1 MKILYVIINF
11 LILAGI
17 LFLFCRK
24 FIIRLFSDRRRRILE
39 ELDEAE
45 RIEKSLPPAEAVSEE
60 GLIPESGECSEN
72 GQLSEGGAY
81 PGDSVPSE
89 GGAHPGGSL
98 RLEDGADPES
108 AEDPEDG
115 VRSQISEALEQEK
128 AQAEGRISQ
137 IEAFGERECREI
149 YRIMIGKTKRRFF
162 GVMQDKV
169 VEIFSREPYLGRMR
183 AKEAAQ
189 IDEIL
194 GQIKLTPGDMA
205 YLKYHDVLYVT
216 LTSAYPLDPE
226 LVKKVDEATTKL
238 LQEVNGKT
246 SLWVREDPGL
256 IGGLRL
262 RIGDTVYDYTVA
274 EELYHYEKGISQ
286 EPITT
291 DEPVREVLEEFEQ
304 KAESFAPKIHIYQL
318 GRVLQISDGI
328 CWMDGLADIMYGEVV
343 EFDCGERGMIL
354 DIQPERIGC
363 VVFGEYANIE
373 SGSRV
378 RRVGRI
384 ASVPVGK
391 ALLGRVV
398 DAIGNPIDGEGY
410 IYAEAKRP
418 IECRAPGILDRASV
432 SRPLHTG
439 VKAID
444 ALVPIG
450 RGQRELIIGDRQTG
464 KTALALDAI
473 INQKGKDTVCIYVA
487 IGQKDTTIAEI
498 KDRLTQY
505 GAMEYT
511 TIVAANASGSA
522 ATQYIAPFSGTAMA
536 EYFMYAGKDVLIIY
550 DDLSKHAVAYRE
562 LSLLLHRPSGRE
574 AYPGDI
580 FYLHSRLLERSA
592 QLSAEMGGGS
602 ITALPIIETLAG
614 DISAYIPTNVISITD
629 GQIFLE
635 SELFREGQRP
645 AINVGL
651 SVSRVGGAAQTKLMK
666 QMSASLR
673 TRLAQYRELAD
684 FTQLGA
690 DIDEVTRRTLDA
702 GAHLMETLK
711 QGRFQPLE
719 DWQQGLLL
727 FAVSEGF
734 AQEVPLAE
742 MSRFEKGLF
751 PFFEENC
758 ASLVE
763 ALKTGKKADA
773 ALLEQIRAALG
784 EYQKRF

>member
-1 MKILYVIINF
+1 MQIQYVIINF
-11 LILAGI
+11 LILAGLI
-17 LFLFCRK
+17 ALFCRK
-24 FIIRLFSDRRRRILE
+24 TIIRLFSERRKNIVRALE
-39 ELDEAE
+39 EA
-45 RIEKSLPPAEAVSEE
+45 
-60 GLIPESGECSEN
+60 
-72 GQLSEGGAY
+72 
-81 PGDSVPSE
+81 
-89 GGAHPGGSL
+89 
-98 RLEDGADPES
+98 
-108 AEDPEDG
+108 
-115 VRSQISEALEQEK
+115 
-128 AQAEGRISQ
+128 SQ
-137 IEAFGERECREI
+137 IENSVPPAATEPAFEENVLPEADDIVQERALAEEKIAQMESYGQRECNEI
-149 YRIMIGKTKRRFF
+149 HRVMIEKTKRKFF
-162 GVMQDKV
+162 
-169 VEIFSREPYLGRMR
+169 EIMKDNVTEVFMKEPYLSKMR

-189 IDEIL
+189 VEEIL
-194 GQIKLTPGDMA
+194 KLIKLTPGDMA

-238 LQEVNGKT
+238 LEEVNGKT
-246 SLWVREDPGL
+246 SLWVREDAEL

-262 RIGDTVYDYTVA
+262 RIGDTVYDNTVV
-274 EELYHYEKGISQ
+274 EELYHFEKSISRA
-286 EPITT
+286 PVTT
-291 DEPVREVLEEFEQ
+291 DEVAEAVLAEFLE
-304 KAESFAPKIHIYQL
+304 KAKRFEPKIHIYQL

-354 DIQPERIGC
+354 DIQPQRIGC
-363 VVFGEYANIE
+363 VVFGEYENIE

-384 ASVPVGK
+384 ASVPVGE

-410 IYAEAKRP
+410 LYSTQKRP
-418 IECRAPGILDRASV
+418 VECHAPGILDRAPV
-432 SRPLHTG
+432 NQPLHTG

-450 RGQRELIIGDRQTG
+450 KGQRELIIGDRQTG

-473 INQKGKDTVCIYVA
+473 INQKGKGTICIYVA

-498 KDRLTQY
+498 KDRLTRY

-592 QLSAEMGGGS
+592 HLSDEFGGGS

-635 SELFREGQRP
+635 NELFHEGQRP

-651 SVSRVGGAAQTKLMK
+651 SVSRVGGAAQTKLLK

-673 TRLAQYRELAD
+673 TKLAQYRELAD
-684 FTQLGA
+684 FTQLGT
-690 DIDEVTRRTLDA
+690 DIDEDTRKTLDA
-702 GAHLMETLK
+702 GAHLMEALK
-711 QGRFQPLE
+711 QSRFKPLE
-719 DWQQGLLL
+719 DWQQALLL
-727 FAVSEGF
+727 FAVSEGY
-734 AQEVPLAE
+734 AIDVPLEE
-742 MSRFEKGLF
+742 MLSFEKRLF
-751 PFFEENC
+751 PFFEEKY
-758 ASLVE
+758 SHLVDE
-763 ALKTGKKADA
+763 LKTGAKASV
-773 ALLEQIRAALG
+773 ALLSEIRAALDA
-784 EYQKRF
+784 YTKRS